1 MDRLIKYG
9 DKGEWV
15 SFLQTHLNS
24 LNYPLKVDGI
34 FGKNT
39 LKAVNAYQDS
49 VGLDKSTVIN
59 VSKLECNLR
68 LERECLEERTLG
80 KLYINKEYFCDTVED
95 KYRDLSKEKK
105 VYGETCIPYGTYKVV
120 INKSPKFKRLMP
132 RLLDVPHFNGILI
145 HNAGSR
151 KDAIEYTEGCILLF
165 RQSKGNKVLDS
176 KKVFDEFFNR
186 IKKYSKITIEII

>member
-24 LNYPLKVDGI
+24 LNYQLEVDGI
-34 FGKNT
+34 FGKDT
-39 LKAVNAYQDS
+39 LKAVNAYQES

-80 KLYINKEYFCDTVED
+80 KLYINKEFFCSTIED

-105 VYGETCIPYGTYKVV
+105 VYGETCIPFGTYKVI
-120 INKSPKFKRLMP
+120 INMSPKYGRLMP
-132 RLLDVPHFNGILI
+132 RLLDVPHFDGILI
-145 HNAGSR
+145 HSGN
-151 KDAIEYTEGCILLF
+151 TEQDSAGCILVGK
-165 RQSKGNKVLDS
+165 RSGQKVINSRDT
-176 KKVFDEFFNR
+176 FNR
-186 IKKYSKITIEII
+186 LFARLEKYSNIKIEIV

>member
-9 DKGEWV
+9 DRGEWV

-24 LNYPLKVDGI
+24 LNYQLKVDGI
-34 FGKNT
+34 FGKDT
-39 LKAVNAYQDS
+39 LKAVNAYQES

-80 KLYINKEYFCDTVED
+80 KLYINKEFFCSTIED

-105 VYGETCIPYGTYKVV
+105 VYGKTCIPFGTYKVI
-120 INKSPKFKRLMP
+120 INMSPKYGRLMP
-132 RLLDVPHFNGILI
+132 RLLDVPHFDGILI
-145 HNAGSR
+145 HYGNTEQDSAGCVIVGKRSGQKVINSR
-151 KDAIEYTEGCILLF
+151 DT
-165 RQSKGNKVLDS
+165 
-176 KKVFDEFFNR
+176 FNR
-186 IKKYSKITIEII
+186 LFARLEKYSNIKIEIV

>member
-9 DKGEWV
+9 DRGEWV

-24 LNYPLKVDGI
+24 LNYQLEVDGI
-34 FGKNT
+34 FGKDT
-39 LKAVNAYQDS
+39 LKAVNAYQES

-80 KLYINKEYFCDTVED
+80 KLYINKEFFCSTIED

-105 VYGETCIPYGTYKVV
+105 VYGETCIPFGTYKVI
-120 INKSPKFKRLMP
+120 INMSPKYGRLMP
-132 RLLDVPHFNGILI
+132 RLLDVPHFDGILI
-145 HNAGSR
+145 HYGN
-151 KDAIEYTEGCILLF
+151 TEQDSAGCILVGK
-165 RQSKGNKVLDS
+165 RSGQKVINSRDT
-176 KKVFDEFFNR
+176 FNR
-186 IKKYSKITIEII
+186 LFARLEKYSNIKIEIV

>member
-9 DKGEWV
+9 DRGEWV

-24 LNYPLKVDGI
+24 LNYQLEVDGI
-34 FGKNT
+34 FGKDT
-39 LKAVNAYQDS
+39 LKAVNAYQES

-80 KLYINKEYFCDTVED
+80 KLYINKEFFCSTIED

-105 VYGETCIPYGTYKVV
+105 VYGETCIPFGTYKVI
-120 INKSPKFKRLMP
+120 INMSPKYGRLMP
-132 RLLDVPHFNGILI
+132 RLLDVPHFDGILI
-145 HNAGSR
+145 HSGN
-151 KDAIEYTEGCILLF
+151 TEQDSAGCIIVGK
-165 RQSKGNKVLDS
+165 RSGQKVINSRDT
-176 KKVFDEFFNR
+176 FNR
-186 IKKYSKITIEII
+186 LFARLEKYSNIKIEIV

>member
-9 DKGEWV
+9 DRGEWV

-24 LNYPLKVDGI
+24 LNYQLEVDGI
-34 FGKNT
+34 FGKDT
-39 LKAVNAYQDS
+39 LKAVNAYQES

-80 KLYINKEYFCDTVED
+80 KLYINKEFFCSTIED

-105 VYGETCIPYGTYKVV
+105 VYGETCIPFGTYKVI
-120 INKSPKFKRLMP
+120 INMSPKYGRLMP
-132 RLLDVPHFNGILI
+132 RLLDVPHFDGILI
-145 HNAGSR
+145 HSGN
-151 KDAIEYTEGCILLF
+151 TEQDSAGCILVGK
-165 RQSKGNKVLDS
+165 RSGQKVINSRDT
-176 KKVFDEFFNR
+176 FNR
-186 IKKYSKITIEII
+186 LFARLEKYSNIKIEIV

>member
-24 LNYPLKVDGI
+24 LNYQLEVDGI
-34 FGKNT
+34 FGKDT
-39 LKAVNAYQDS
+39 LKAVNAYQES

-80 KLYINKEYFCDTVED
+80 KLYINKEFFCSTIED

-105 VYGETCIPYGTYKVV
+105 VYGETCIPFGTYKVI
-120 INKSPKFKRLMP
+120 INMSPKYGRLMP
-132 RLLDVPHFNGILI
+132 RLLDVPHFDGILI
-145 HNAGSR
+145 HYGN
-151 KDAIEYTEGCILLF
+151 TEQDSAGCIIVGK
-165 RQSKGNKVLDS
+165 RSGQKVINSRDT
-176 KKVFDEFFNR
+176 FNR
-186 IKKYSKITIEII
+186 LFARLEKYSNIKIEIV

>member
-24 LNYPLKVDGI
+24 LNYQLKVDGI
-34 FGKNT
+34 FGKDT
-39 LKAVNAYQDS
+39 LKAVNAYQES

-59 VSKLECNLR
+59 VSNLECNLR

-80 KLYINKEYFCDTVED
+80 KLYINKEFFCSTIED

-105 VYGETCIPYGTYKVV
+105 VYGETCIPFGTYKVI
-120 INKSPKFKRLMP
+120 INMSPKYGRLMP
-132 RLLDVPHFNGILI
+132 RLLDVPHFDGILI
-145 HNAGSR
+145 HYGNTEQDSAGCLIVGKRSGQKVINSR
-151 KDAIEYTEGCILLF
+151 DT
-165 RQSKGNKVLDS
+165 
-176 KKVFDEFFNR
+176 FNR
-186 IKKYSKITIEII
+186 LFARLEKYSNIKIEIV

>member
-9 DKGEWV
+9 DRGEWV

-24 LNYPLKVDGI
+24 LNYQLEVDGI
-34 FGKNT
+34 FGKDT
-39 LKAVNAYQDS
+39 LKAVNAYQES

-80 KLYINKEYFCDTVED
+80 KLYINKEFFCSTIED

-105 VYGETCIPYGTYKVV
+105 VYGETCIPFGTYKVI
-120 INKSPKFKRLMP
+120 INMSPKYGRLMP
-132 RLLDVPHFNGILI
+132 RLLDVPHFDGILI
-145 HNAGSR
+145 HYGNTEQDSAGCLLVGQRSGQKVINSR
-151 KDAIEYTEGCILLF
+151 DT
-165 RQSKGNKVLDS
+165 
-176 KKVFDEFFNR
+176 FNR
-186 IKKYSKITIEII
+186 LFARLEKYSNIKIEIV

>member
-9 DKGEWV
+9 DRGEWV

-24 LNYPLKVDGI
+24 LNYQLKVDGI
-34 FGKNT
+34 FGKDT
-39 LKAVNAYQDS
+39 LRAVNAYQES

-80 KLYINKEYFCDTVED
+80 KLYINNEFFCSTIED

-105 VYGETCIPYGTYKVV
+105 VYGETCIPFGTYKVI
-120 INKSPKFKRLMP
+120 INMSPKYGRLMP
-132 RLLDVPHFNGILI
+132 RLLDVPHFEGILI
-145 HNAGSR
+145 HSGN
-151 KDAIEYTEGCILLF
+151 TEQDSAGCILVGK
-165 RQSKGNKVLDS
+165 RSGQKVINSRDT
-176 KKVFDEFFNR
+176 FNR
-186 IKKYSKITIEII
+186 LFNRLEKYSIIKIEIV

>member
-9 DKGEWV
+9 DRGEWV

-24 LNYPLKVDGI
+24 LNYQLKVDGI
-34 FGKNT
+34 FGKDT
-39 LKAVNAYQDS
+39 LKAVNAYQES

-80 KLYINKEYFCDTVED
+80 KLYINKEFFCSTIED

-105 VYGETCIPYGTYKVV
+105 VYGETCIPFGTYKVI
-120 INKSPKFKRLMP
+120 INMSPKYGRLMP
-132 RLLDVPHFNGILI
+132 RLLDVPHFDGILI
-145 HNAGSR
+145 HYGNTEQDSAGCLLVGKRSGQKVINSR
-151 KDAIEYTEGCILLF
+151 DT
-165 RQSKGNKVLDS
+165 
-176 KKVFDEFFNR
+176 FNR
-186 IKKYSKITIEII
+186 LFARLEKYSNIKIEIV

>member
-9 DKGEWV
+9 DRGEWV

-24 LNYPLKVDGI
+24 LNYQLKVDGI
-34 FGKNT
+34 FGKDT
-39 LKAVNAYQDS
+39 LKAVNAYQES

-80 KLYINKEYFCDTVED
+80 KLYINKEFFCSTIED

-105 VYGETCIPYGTYKVV
+105 VYGETCIPFGTYKVI
-120 INKSPKFKRLMP
+120 INMSPKYKRLMP
-132 RLLDVPHFNGILI
+132 RLLDVPHFDGILI
-145 HNAGSR
+145 HYGNTEQDSAGCLIVGKRSGQKVINSR
-151 KDAIEYTEGCILLF
+151 DT
-165 RQSKGNKVLDS
+165 
-176 KKVFDEFFNR
+176 FNR
-186 IKKYSKITIEII
+186 LFARLEKYSNIKIEIV

>member
-24 LNYPLKVDGI
+24 LNYQLKVDGI
-34 FGKNT
+34 FGKDT
-39 LKAVNAYQDS
+39 LKAVNAYQES

-80 KLYINKEYFCDTVED
+80 KLYINKEFFCSTIED

-105 VYGETCIPYGTYKVV
+105 VYGETCIPFGTYKVI
-120 INKSPKFKRLMP
+120 INMSPKYKRLMP
-132 RLLDVPHFNGILI
+132 RLLDVPHFDGILI
-145 HNAGSR
+145 HYGNTEQDSAGCLLVGQRSGQKVINSR
-151 KDAIEYTEGCILLF
+151 DT
-165 RQSKGNKVLDS
+165 
-176 KKVFDEFFNR
+176 FNR
-186 IKKYSKITIEII
+186 LFARLEKYSNIKIEIV

>member
-80 KLYINKEYFCDTVED
+80 KLYINKEFFCDTVED

-120 INKSPKFKRLMP
+120 INMSPKFKRLMP
-132 RLLDVPHFNGILI
+132 RLLDVPHFDGILI
-145 HNAGSR
+145 HSGNTE
-151 KDAIEYTEGCILLF
+151 KDSEGCILLGQRSGQKVINSRDTF
-165 RQSKGNKVLDS
+165 NK
-176 KKVFDEFFNR
+176 FFKRLEKYNI
-186 IKKYSKITIEII
+186 IKIEIV

>member
-24 LNYPLKVDGI
+24 LNYQLKVDGI
-34 FGKNT
+34 FGKDT
-39 LKAVNAYQDS
+39 LKAVNAYQES

-59 VSKLECNLR
+59 VSNLECNLR

-80 KLYINKEYFCDTVED
+80 KLYINKEFFCSTIED

-105 VYGETCIPYGTYKVV
+105 VYGETCIPFGTYKVI
-120 INKSPKFKRLMP
+120 INMSPKYGRLMP
-132 RLLDVPHFNGILI
+132 RLLDVPHFDGILI
-145 HNAGSR
+145 HYGNTEQDSAGCVIVGKRSGQKVINSR
-151 KDAIEYTEGCILLF
+151 DT
-165 RQSKGNKVLDS
+165 
-176 KKVFDEFFNR
+176 FNR
-186 IKKYSKITIEII
+186 LFARLEKYSNIKIEIV

>member
-24 LNYPLKVDGI
+24 LNYQLEVDGI
-34 FGKNT
+34 FGKDT
-39 LKAVNAYQDS
+39 LKAVNAYQES

-80 KLYINKEYFCDTVED
+80 KLYINKEFFCSTIED

-105 VYGETCIPYGTYKVV
+105 VYGETCIPFGTYKVI
-120 INKSPKFKRLMP
+120 INMSPKYKRLMP
-132 RLLDVPHFNGILI
+132 RLLDVPHFDGILI
-145 HNAGSR
+145 HYGNTEQDSAGCLLVGQRSGQKVINSR
-151 KDAIEYTEGCILLF
+151 DT
-165 RQSKGNKVLDS
+165 
-176 KKVFDEFFNR
+176 FNR
-186 IKKYSKITIEII
+186 LFARLEKYSNIKIEIV

>member
-24 LNYPLKVDGI
+24 LNYQLKVDGI
-34 FGKNT
+34 FGKDT
-39 LKAVNAYQDS
+39 LKAVNAYQES

-80 KLYINKEYFCDTVED
+80 KLYINKEFFCSTIED

-105 VYGETCIPYGTYKVV
+105 VYGETCIPFGTYKVI
-120 INKSPKFKRLMP
+120 INMSPKYGRLMP
-132 RLLDVPHFNGILI
+132 RLLDVPHFDGILI
-145 HNAGSR
+145 HYGN
-151 KDAIEYTEGCILLF
+151 TEQDSAGCILVGK
-165 RQSKGNKVLDS
+165 RSGQKVINSRDT
-176 KKVFDEFFNR
+176 FNR
-186 IKKYSKITIEII
+186 LFARLEKYSNIKIEIV

>member
-9 DKGEWV
+9 DRGEWV

-24 LNYPLKVDGI
+24 LNYQLKVDGI
-34 FGKNT
+34 FGKDT
-39 LKAVNAYQDS
+39 LKAVNAYQES

-59 VSKLECNLR
+59 VSNLECNLR

-80 KLYINKEYFCDTVED
+80 KLYINKEFFCSTIED

-105 VYGETCIPYGTYKVV
+105 VYGETCIPFGTYKVI
-120 INKSPKFKRLMP
+120 INMSPKYGRLMP
-132 RLLDVPHFNGILI
+132 RLLDVPHFDGILI

-151 KDAIEYTEGCILLF
+151 KDATEYTEGCILLF

-176 KKVFDEFFNR
+176 KKVFDEFFAR
-186 IKKYSKITIEII
+186 LEKYSNIKIEIV

>member
-9 DKGEWV
+9 DRGEWV

-24 LNYPLKVDGI
+24 LNYQLEVDGI
-34 FGKNT
+34 FGKDT
-39 LKAVNAYQDS
+39 LRAVNAYQES

-80 KLYINKEYFCDTVED
+80 KLYINNEFFCDTIED

-105 VYGETCIPYGTYKVV
+105 VYGKTCIPFGTYKVI
-120 INKSPKFKRLMP
+120 INMSPKYGRLMP
-132 RLLDVPHFNGILI
+132 RLLDVPHFEGILI
-145 HNAGSR
+145 HSGNTEQDSAGCVICGKRSGQKVINSR
-151 KDAIEYTEGCILLF
+151 DT
-165 RQSKGNKVLDS
+165 
-176 KKVFDEFFNR
+176 FNR
-186 IKKYSKITIEII
+186 LFNRLEKYSIIKIEIV

>member
-24 LNYPLKVDGI
+24 LNYQLKVDGI
-34 FGKNT
+34 FGKDT
-39 LKAVNAYQDS
+39 LKAVNAYQES

-80 KLYINKEYFCDTVED
+80 KLYINKEFFCSTIED

-105 VYGETCIPYGTYKVV
+105 VYGKTCIPFGTYKVI
-120 INKSPKFKRLMP
+120 INMSPKYGRLMP
-132 RLLDVPHFNGILI
+132 RLLDVPHFDGILI
-145 HNAGSR
+145 HYGNTEQDSAGCVIVGKRSGQKVINSR
-151 KDAIEYTEGCILLF
+151 DT
-165 RQSKGNKVLDS
+165 
-176 KKVFDEFFNR
+176 FNR
-186 IKKYSKITIEII
+186 LFARLEKYSNIKIEIV

>member
-9 DKGEWV
+9 DRGEWV

-24 LNYPLKVDGI
+24 LNYQLKVDGI
-34 FGKNT
+34 FGKDT
-39 LKAVNAYQDS
+39 LKAVNAYQES

-59 VSKLECNLR
+59 VSNLECNLR

-80 KLYINKEYFCDTVED
+80 KLYINKEFFCSTIED

-105 VYGETCIPYGTYKVV
+105 VYGETCIPFGTYKVI
-120 INKSPKFKRLMP
+120 INMSPKYGRLMP
-132 RLLDVPHFNGILI
+132 RLLDVPHFDGILI
-145 HNAGSR
+145 HNAGSK
-151 KDAIEYTEGCILLF
+151 KDATEYTEGCILLF

-176 KKVFDEFFNR
+176 KKVFDEFFAR
-186 IKKYSKITIEII
+186 LEKYSNIKIEIV

>member
-9 DKGEWV
+9 DRGEWV

-24 LNYPLKVDGI
+24 LNYQLKVDGI
-34 FGKNT
+34 FGKDT
-39 LKAVNAYQDS
+39 LKAVNAYQES

-80 KLYINKEYFCDTVED
+80 KLYINKEFFCSTIED

-105 VYGETCIPYGTYKVV
+105 VYGKTCIPFGTYKVI
-120 INKSPKFKRLMP
+120 INMSPKYGRLMP
-132 RLLDVPHFNGILI
+132 RLLDVPHFDGILI
-145 HNAGSR
+145 HSGN
-151 KDAIEYTEGCILLF
+151 TEQDSAGCIIVGK
-165 RQSKGNKVLDS
+165 RSGQKVINSRDT
-176 KKVFDEFFNR
+176 FNR
-186 IKKYSKITIEII
+186 LFARLEKYSNIKIEIV

>member
-9 DKGEWV
+9 DRGEWV

-24 LNYPLKVDGI
+24 LNYQLKVDGI
-34 FGKNT
+34 FGKDT
-39 LKAVNAYQDS
+39 LKAVNAYQES

-80 KLYINKEYFCDTVED
+80 KLYINKEFFCSTIED

-105 VYGETCIPYGTYKVV
+105 VYGETCIPFGTYKVI
-120 INKSPKFKRLMP
+120 INMSPKYGRLMP
-132 RLLDVPHFNGILI
+132 RLLDVPHFDGILI
-145 HNAGSR
+145 HYGN
-151 KDAIEYTEGCILLF
+151 TEQDSAGCIIVGK
-165 RQSKGNKVLDS
+165 RSGQKVINSRDT
-176 KKVFDEFFNR
+176 FNR
-186 IKKYSKITIEII
+186 LFARLEKYSNIKIEIV